1 MEDLEERDSRF
12 AHRESICRGGAMED
26 LEERDSR
33 FAHLLKPIRCG
44 RRPHDDALF
53 VACA

>member
-1 MEDLEERDSRF
+1 
-12 AHRESICRGGAMED
+12 MED